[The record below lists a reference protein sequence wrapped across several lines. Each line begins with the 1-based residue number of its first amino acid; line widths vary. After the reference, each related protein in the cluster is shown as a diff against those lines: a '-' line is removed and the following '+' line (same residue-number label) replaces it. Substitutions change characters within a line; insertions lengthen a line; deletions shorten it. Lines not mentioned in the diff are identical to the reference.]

1 MSEHAAVT
9 SLLAA
14 RMVHACEQY
23 EAREVDAHLQ
33 KCETCR
39 AEVRVLSAGAEI
51 LARADSKPPKSL
63 RDKVLAFANRQGVP
77 SYGQA
82 YAATVSALDAL
93 LRELDAHQWTAVVAY
108 EKWNV
113 LDLVTHL
120 TATDNLV
127 ADKLGLHVHPPV
139 SPDAEDPDARTEL
152 LLAMPHDQERAW
164 PGWRQ
169 QADAICR
176 ELVTRPLPAD
186 LMVSR
191 AFETWIHA
199 RDIALAT
206 QKDLPPPPAAHL
218 HTIADFAARLLPHA
232 ADCRRVARPGHVVR
246 LVLSGDGGGIWS
258 LPLGE
263 PDLGVTVEMTMDV
276 IEFCLLMGGRREPR
290 AVDVMIRG
298 DVELGYDLLDAGP
311 TLAPR

>member
-1 MSEHAAVT
+1 
-9 SLLAA
+9 
-14 RMVHACEQY
+14 MV
-23 EAREVDAHLQ
+23 AH
-33 KCETCR
+33 
-39 AEVRVLSAGAEI
+39 
-51 LARADSKPPKSL
+51 D
-63 RDKVLAFANRQGVP
+63 
-77 SYGQA
+77 
-82 YAATVSALDAL
+82 
-93 LRELDAHQWTAVVAY
+93 QWS
-108 EKWNV
+108 V
-113 LDLVTHL
+113 LDLVIHL

-127 ADKLGLHVHPPV
+127 ADKLGLHVHPAV
-139 SPDAEDPDARTEL
+139 APDADPDSRTEV
-152 LLAMPHDQERAW
+152 LLAMPRKRDRAW
-164 PGWRQ
+164 PGWRE
-169 QADAICR
+169 QAHAICN

-199 RDIALAT
+199 RDIALVT
-206 QKDLPPPPAAHL
+206 QKNLPPPPPAHM

-232 ADCRRVARPGHVVR
+232 AECRRVVRPGNVVR
-246 LVLSGDGGGIWS
+246 LVLSGNGGGIWS

-276 IEFCLLMGGRREPR
+276 TEYCLLMGGRREPR

>member
-1 MSEHAAVT
+1 VSEHAAVT

-14 RMVHACEQY
+14 WTLHACGKQES
-23 EAREVDAHLQ
+23 REVDAHLRT
-33 KCETCR
+33 CETCR
-39 AEVRVLSAGAEI
+39 AEVRVLSAAAES
-51 LARADSKPPKSL
+51 LARPDSKPPQSL
-63 RDKVLAFANRQGVP
+63 RDKVLAVTTGPPIP
-77 SYGQA
+77 SYAQA

-93 LRELDAHQWTAVVAY
+93 LRELDIHQWTGAVAH
-108 EKWNV
+108 EQWTV
-113 LDLVTHL
+113 LDLVIHL

-139 SPDAEDPDARTEL
+139 TPDEDPDSRTEIL
-152 LLAMPHDQERAW
+152 LEMPRRRERAW

-169 QADAICR
+169 QADAICA

-186 LMVSR
+186 LLVSR

-199 RDIALAT
+199 RDIALVT
-206 QKDLPPPPAAHL
+206 HKQLPPPPAAHL

-232 ADCRRVARPGHVVR
+232 AECRRVVRPGNVVR
-246 LVLSGDGGGIWS
+246 LVLSGAGGGIWS
-258 LPLGE
+258 LPLSE

-276 IEFCLLMGGRREPR
+276 TEFCLLMGGRREPR